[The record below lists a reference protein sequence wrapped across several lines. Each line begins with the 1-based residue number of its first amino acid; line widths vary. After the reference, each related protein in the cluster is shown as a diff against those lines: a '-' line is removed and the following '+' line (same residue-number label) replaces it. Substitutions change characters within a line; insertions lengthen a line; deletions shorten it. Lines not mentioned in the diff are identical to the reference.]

1 MHITAD
7 RDRCVGAGQCVL
19 AAPAVFDQD
28 DDGLVAPMTFE
39 PGEAEQDNVRQAVN
53 VCPSSAIRID
63 KE

>member
-28 DDGLVAPMTFE
+28 DDGLVAPLTTD
-39 PGEAEQDNVRQAVN
+39 PADGDQDAVRQAVN
-53 VCPSSAIRID
+53 VCPSSAIWID